1 MVSKSRPVRVH
12 DPVAAPFGA
21 LRIRP
26 IVLLPR
32 RPESKRQ
39 VERTS
44 GYLER
49 SFLPLRRFEEISDL
63 QACPVRAVSEPWRR
77 AP

>member
-1 MVSKSRPVRVH
+1 MVDRDTSIVVPKSRPTRVH
-12 DPVAAPFGA
+12 DPVAALLGA

-32 RPESKRQ
+32 RPESKGQ
-39 VERTS
+39 VERTI

-49 SFLPLRRFEEISDL
+49 SFLPLR
-63 QACPVRAVSEPWRR
+63 
-77 AP
+77 